1 MIIIT
6 DMKVQD
12 ANKAIVEVYA
22 DALSE
27 ITNVTSQGSIVF
39 QGGSIAYDKTGAL
52 AILDSTGTWNTVQ

>member
-27 ITNVTSQGSIVF
+27 ITSVTSQGSIVF
-39 QGGSIAYDKTGAL
+39 
-52 AILDSTGTWNTVQ
+52 